1 MGNSCFGLKERLM
14 KRLRPLPT
22 VIVIRT
28 CLPQRRSRDFRVVV
42 LGSAGV
48 GKSALVQRWVR
59 GNFREAY
66 LPTIE
71 DTYRQVLGCSH
82 KVGALHITD
91 TTGGRRYRG
100 LQRLAIA
107 RGHAFILVYSVTK
120 KHTLEELKPL
130 YHLIRDLKGN
140 NPLKCPIIL
149 VGNKCDES
157 HREVSEKE
165 GAACAS
171 EWNCAFLETSAKMNI
186 NVQELFQ
193 MLLNHEKKPAAS
205 AQPAQKK
212 SQIPKTAE
220 KLLGKCII
228 M

>member
-48 GKSALVQRWVR
+48 GVPADYRR
-59 GNFREAY
+59 Y
-66 LPTIE
+66 LSP
-71 DTYRQVLGCSH
+71 
-82 KVGALHITD
+82 GAGLQPQ
-91 TTGGRRYRG
+91 GGRAAHHRHHWRS

-120 KHTLEELKPL
+120 KQTLDELKPF
-130 YHLIRDLKGN
+130 YELIRQLKGD
-140 NPLKCPIIL
+140 NPQKYPIVL

-157 HREVSEKE
+157 RREVTEKE
-165 GAACAS
+165 GAARAS

-186 NVQELFQ
+186 NVHELFHL
-193 MLLNHEKKPAAS
+193 LLNHEKKPAPQAP
-205 AQPAQKK
+205 QRT

>member
-1 MGNSCFGLKERLM
+1 MGSSCFGLKERLM

-22 VIVIRT
+22 VTVIRT

-48 GKSALVQRWVR
+48 GKGALGQ
-59 GNFREAY
+59 
-66 LPTIE
+66 
-71 DTYRQVLGCSH
+71 SH
-82 KVGALHITD
+82 KAGALHITD
-91 TTGGRRYRG
+91 TTGGRHYRG

-120 KHTLEELKPL
+120 KQTLEELKPL
-130 YHLIRDLKGN
+130 YELIRQLKGN
-140 NPLKCPIIL
+140 NPQKCPIIL

-165 GAACAS
+165 GAAYAS

-193 MLLNHEKKPAAS
+193 MLINFEKKPAA
-205 AQPAQKK
+205 AGGTQPPQKK

-220 KLLGKCII
+220 KLVVKCII